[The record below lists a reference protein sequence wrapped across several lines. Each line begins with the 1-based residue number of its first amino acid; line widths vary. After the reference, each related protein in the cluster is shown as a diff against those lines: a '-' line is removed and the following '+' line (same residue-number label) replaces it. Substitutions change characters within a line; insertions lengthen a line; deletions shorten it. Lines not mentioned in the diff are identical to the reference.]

1 MSKGGG
7 ATLRLGRHAL
17 IPLVLALLVALA
29 GGTAVGAAPAQP
41 KAPDAALA
49 AKAKALQAKLDAQH
63 AEVERLAE
71 QLNAT
76 EDRRDRLQRRLDGLQ
91 ARQRAAQ
98 KELDAA
104 QLQLDEQARATYMSG
119 PQWMLGEL
127 VGGANP
133 TDAMRRI
140 PMQKAALEA
149 RAAVVTDVR
158 IRKAEVDSLNER
170 VAADLAEA
178 QLVHQ
183 RQDDERRQ
191 VQRLATQLQATLD
204 KIDEQLAGYLE
215 AEAARAEAA
224 RRAAWSGY
232 MSGVGTVQ
240 SWLQAG
246 PVARA
251 AVRWALAQLGDPYR
265 WGATGPDMFDCSGL
279 TSSAYRAAGV
289 SIPRVSRAQ
298 WGAGLHVAV
307 ANLLPG
313 DLVFYA
319 DNPRDP
325 ATIHHVGMYIGNG
338 LMVHCPPHRRRG
350 PGRLDLAREL
360 RRRHPDRARGGH
372 AGPAGAA
379 ADRAAADQPDAA
391 DAAAHDDVAAHH
403 PAVAGAADDPA
414 ADLDRAARVDH
425 HHRRR
430 RPPRPRRRPRPAD
443 HGRRPPRPRRPRP
456 PRRRPP
462 RRSRPRPA
470 PRPPPDRDGADRAE
484 RRPGGC
490 SIIGRSAATPP
501 PGGCRRARPRAPLV
515 ALADGVHPPRGGR
528 GGRRLHLL
536 RPPGRRARTRT
547 RPTTS
552 WPAGRSASRC
562 STRSRT
568 TPGT

>member
-1 MSKGGG
+1 MSKGGS

-17 IPLVLALLVALA
+17 IPVVLALLVALA
-29 GGTAVGAAPAQP
+29 GANAVGAAPAQP

-49 AKAKALQAKLDAQH
+49 AKAKALQVKLDAQH
-63 AEVERLAE
+63 AEVERLVE
-71 QLNAT
+71 RLNAT

-104 QLQLDEQARATYMSG
+104 QAQLDEQARATYMSG

-149 RAAVVTDVR
+149 RAAIVTDVR
-158 IRKAEVDSLNER
+158 IRKDEVDSLNER

-178 QLVHQ
+178 QLVHK

-191 VQRLATQLQATLD
+191 VQRLATQLQQTLD
-204 KIDEQLAGYLE
+204 KIDKQLAGYLD

-279 TSSAYRAAGV
+279 TSSAYAAAGV

-298 WGAGLHVAV
+298 WGAGPHVAV

-313 DLVFYA
+313 DLLFYA
-319 DNPRDP
+319 DNPGDP
-325 ATIHHVGMYIGNG
+325 ASIHHVGMYIGNG
-338 LMVHCPPHRRRG
+338 LMVHAPHTGDVVRV
-350 PGRLDLAREL
+350 ASIWRESY
-360 RRRHPDRARGGH
+360 
-372 AGPAGAA
+372 AGAT
-379 ADRAAADQPDAA
+379 RIVPG
-391 DAAAHDDVAAHH
+391 VIT
-403 PAVAGAADDPA
+403 PGVPG
-414 ADLDRAARVDH
+414 
-425 HHRRR
+425 
-430 RPPRPRRRPRPAD
+430 
-443 HGRRPPRPRRPRP
+443 
-456 PRRRPP
+456 
-462 RRSRPRPA
+462 
-470 PRPPPDRDGADRAE
+470 PPPTA
-484 RRPGGC
+484 PPPT
-490 SIIGRSAATPP
+490 SPTPPTPP
-501 PGGCRRARPRAPLV
+501 PMTTSPPTTGPSPAP
-515 ALADGVHPPRGGR
+515 PTT
-528 GGRRLHLL
+528 
-536 RPPGRRARTRT
+536 RPPTST
-547 RPTTS
+547 RPGSPTTTAPPTTTTS
-552 WPAGRSASRC
+552 PPTTAPPTTAPPTTAPPA
-562 STRSRT
+562 T
-568 TPGT
+568 TAEAPTTTAEPTTTGPPATT

>member
-7 ATLRLGRHAL
+7 ATFPLGRRAL

-29 GGTAVGAAPAQP
+29 GGTAVSAAPAQP

-104 QLQLDEQARATYMSG
+104 QAQLDEQARATYMSG

-149 RAAVVTDVR
+149 RAAIVTDVR

-178 QLVHQ
+178 QLVHK

-204 KIDEQLAGYLE
+204 KIDTQLAGYLE
-215 AEAARAEAA
+215 AEAARSEAA

-232 MSGVGTVQ
+232 MSGVGSVQ

-265 WGATGPDMFDCSGL
+265 WGATGPDRFDCSGL

-298 WGAGLHVAV
+298 WGAGPHVQV

-338 LMVHCPPHRRRG
+338 LMVHAPHTGDVVRV
-350 PGRLDLAREL
+350 ASIWRESY
-360 RRRHPDRARGGH
+360 
-372 AGPAGAA
+372 AGAT
-379 ADRAAADQPDAA
+379 RIVPG
-391 DAAAHDDVAAHH
+391 VVTPGVPGP
-403 PAVAGAADDPA
+403 PATA
-414 ADLDRAARVDH
+414 
-425 HHRRR
+425 
-430 RPPRPRRRPRPAD
+430 
-443 HGRRPPRPRRPRP
+443 
-456 PRRRPP
+456 
-462 RRSRPRPA
+462 
-470 PRPPPDRDGADRAE
+470 PPPTS
-484 RRPGGC
+484 PTPP
-490 SIIGRSAATPP
+490 TPP
-501 PGGCRRARPRAPLV
+501 PMTTSPPTTRPSPAP
-515 ALADGVHPPRGGR
+515 PTT
-528 GGRRLHLL
+528 
-536 RPPGRRARTRT
+536 RPPTSTAPG
-547 RPTTS
+547 PTT
-552 WPAGRSASRC
+552 
-562 STRSRT
+562 T
-568 TPGT
+568 TGATTTTTQPTTTTAPPTTTTEAPTTTTAPPPTAAEEPTTTGPPTTT

>member
-7 ATLRLGRHAL
+7 ATLPLGRRAL

-29 GGTAVGAAPAQP
+29 GGTAVSAAPAQP

-49 AKAKALQAKLDAQH
+49 AKAKALQARLDAQH

-71 QLNAT
+71 RLNAT

-91 ARQRAAQ
+91 ARQRVAQ

-104 QLQLDEQARATYMSG
+104 QAQLDEQARATYMSG

-127 VGGANP
+127 FGGANP

-149 RAAVVTDVR
+149 RAAIVTDVR

-178 QLVHQ
+178 QLVHK

-191 VQRLATQLQATLD
+191 VQRLATQLQSTLD

-215 AEAARAEAA
+215 AEAARSEAA

-232 MSGVGTVQ
+232 MSGVGSVQ

-265 WGATGPDMFDCSGL
+265 WGATGPDRFDCSGL

-298 WGAGLHVAV
+298 WGAGPHVQV
-307 ANLLPG
+307 DRLLPG

-338 LMVHCPPHRRRG
+338 LMVHAPHTGDVVRV
-350 PGRLDLAREL
+350 ASIWRESY
-360 RRRHPDRARGGH
+360 
-372 AGPAGAA
+372 AGAT
-379 ADRAAADQPDAA
+379 RIVPG
-391 DAAAHDDVAAHH
+391 VVTPGVPGP
-403 PAVAGAADDPA
+403 PATA
-414 ADLDRAARVDH
+414 
-425 HHRRR
+425 
-430 RPPRPRRRPRPAD
+430 
-443 HGRRPPRPRRPRP
+443 
-456 PRRRPP
+456 
-462 RRSRPRPA
+462 
-470 PRPPPDRDGADRAE
+470 PPPTS
-484 RRPGGC
+484 PTPP
-490 SIIGRSAATPP
+490 TPP
-501 PGGCRRARPRAPLV
+501 PMTTSPPTTRPSPAP
-515 ALADGVHPPRGGR
+515 PTT
-528 GGRRLHLL
+528 
-536 RPPGRRARTRT
+536 RPPTSTAPG
-547 RPTTS
+547 PTT
-552 WPAGRSASRC
+552 
-562 STRSRT
+562 T
-568 TPGT
+568 TGATTTTTQPTTTTEPPTTTTEAPTTTTAPPTTAAEEPTTTGPPTTT

>member
-1 MSKGGG
+1 MSKGGS

-17 IPLVLALLVALA
+17 IPLVLALLLALA

-71 QLNAT
+71 RLNAT

-104 QLQLDEQARATYMSG
+104 QAQLDEQARATYMSG

-149 RAAVVTDVR
+149 RAAIVTDVR
-158 IRKAEVDSLNER
+158 IRKDEVDSLNER

-178 QLVHQ
+178 QLVHK

-191 VQRLATQLQATLD
+191 VQRLATQLQQTLD
-204 KIDEQLAGYLE
+204 KIDKQLAGYLE

-232 MSGVGTVQ
+232 MSGVGSVQ

-265 WGATGPDMFDCSGL
+265 WGATGPDSFDCSGL
-279 TSSAYRAAGV
+279 TSSAYAAAGV

-298 WGAGLHVAV
+298 WGAGPHVAV

-313 DLVFYA
+313 DLLFYA
-319 DNPRDP
+319 DNPGDP
-325 ATIHHVGMYIGNG
+325 ASIHHVGMYIGNG
-338 LMVHCPPHRRRG
+338 LMVHAPHTGDVVRV
-350 PGRLDLAREL
+350 ASIWRESY
-360 RRRHPDRARGGH
+360 
-372 AGPAGAA
+372 AGAT
-379 ADRAAADQPDAA
+379 RIVPG
-391 DAAAHDDVAAHH
+391 VIT
-403 PAVAGAADDPA
+403 PGLP
-414 ADLDRAARVDH
+414 
-425 HHRRR
+425 
-430 RPPRPRRRPRPAD
+430 
-443 HGRRPPRPRRPRP
+443 G
-456 PRRRPP
+456 
-462 RRSRPRPA
+462 
-470 PRPPPDRDGADRAE
+470 PPPTA
-484 RRPGGC
+484 PPPT
-490 SIIGRSAATPP
+490 SPTPPTPP
-501 PGGCRRARPRAPLV
+501 PMTTSPPTTRPSPAP
-515 ALADGVHPPRGGR
+515 PTT
-528 GGRRLHLL
+528 
-536 RPPGRRARTRT
+536 RPPTST
-547 RPTTS
+547 RPGSPTTTAPPTTTGGATTTAPPTTAPPTTAPPTTTAEAPTTTAEPTTTGP
-552 WPAGRSASRC
+552 PA
-562 STRSRT
+562 T
-568 TPGT
+568 T

>member
-1 MSKGGG
+1 MSNGGS
-7 ATLRLGRHAL
+7 ASLRLGRRAL
-17 IPLVLALLVALA
+17 IPLVLTLLLALA
-29 GGTAVGAAPAQP
+29 GATAVGAAPAQP

-71 QLNAT
+71 RLNAT

-104 QLQLDEQARATYMSG
+104 QAQLDEQARATYMSG

-149 RAAVVTDVR
+149 RAAIVTDVR
-158 IRKAEVDSLNER
+158 IRKDEVDSLNER

-191 VQRLATQLQATLD
+191 VQRLATQLQQTLD

-215 AEAARAEAA
+215 AEQARSEAA

-265 WGATGPDMFDCSGL
+265 WGATGPDSFDCSGL

-298 WGAGLHVAV
+298 WGAGLHVQV
-307 ANLLPG
+307 DRLLPG

-319 DNPRDP
+319 DNPGDP
-325 ATIHHVGMYIGNG
+325 ASIHHVGLYIGNG
-338 LMVHCPPHRRRG
+338 LMVHAPHTGDVVRV
-350 PGRLDLAREL
+350 ASIWRESY
-360 RRRHPDRARGGH
+360 
-372 AGPAGAA
+372 AGATRIVPGVITPGVPGPPPTA
-379 ADRAAADQPDAA
+379 PPPTSPTPPPPPPMTTSPPTTRPS
-391 DAAAHDDVAAHH
+391 
-403 PAVAGAADDPA
+403 PAPPTT
-414 ADLDRAARVDH
+414 
-425 HHRRR
+425 
-430 RPPRPRRRPRPAD
+430 RPPT
-443 HGRRPPRPRRPRP
+443 
-456 PRRRPP
+456 
-462 RRSRPRPA
+462 STA
-470 PRPPPDRDGADRAE
+470 PRAPATTG
-484 RRPGGC
+484 
-490 SIIGRSAATPP
+490 AATPTT
-501 PGGCRRARPRAPLV
+501 AP
-515 ALADGVHPPRGGR
+515 
-528 GGRRLHLL
+528 
-536 RPPGRRARTRT
+536 
-547 RPTTS
+547 PTTIPPTTAPPTTTAEAPTTTAEPTTTGP
-552 WPAGRSASRC
+552 PA
-562 STRSRT
+562 ST
-568 TPGT
+568 